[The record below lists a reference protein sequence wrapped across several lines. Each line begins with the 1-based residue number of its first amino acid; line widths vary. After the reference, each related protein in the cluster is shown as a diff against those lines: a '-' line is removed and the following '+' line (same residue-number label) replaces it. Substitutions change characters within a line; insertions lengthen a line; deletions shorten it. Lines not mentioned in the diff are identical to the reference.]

1 MWASVAVAGREHPR
15 RRVPVAGRRSRV
27 ARLIGRRRKAGS
39 TVTVSGILQPADVG
53 APMGRAHIAVALTV
67 ALALASVVGV
77 TGTAVAQSGETVT
90 VTVAVR
96 DSAGNPI
103 SDADITAEWD
113 GGSTTAATAG
123 NGKAFI
129 DVPEGTE
136 VSVEVEHSRYVRTTP
151 YTIAD
156 ASEREV
162 EVEVFRKSS
171 VCLEVSDDN
180 GPVENAEV
188 LIERGGL
195 EITTGTT
202 DSDGVY
208 ESDIIQAGDYQ
219 VTIRKPGYYTAQK
232 SLEIDG
238 NVTNRVALRA
248 GSVSVD
254 VTVIDPHFDSPR
266 SVDDAR
272 VNLTGF
278 ATSRTGPDGRTVLG
292 TPVNVRTTLQVD
304 KKGYRGKSRDVRIG
318 ESDTNVTVEISREPS
333 LTTEATNERIVTGER
348 VPIVVTNA
356 YGEPAPGVTITL
368 DGDTV
373 GTTDTEGEFAARIN
387 ESGGHTLRATD
398 GGVRSNEVSVE
409 AIAPPGSDTAAPA
422 SPTPDA
428 TATATETEAVT
439 PGFTAVI
446 AVFALFSAAFLLRR
460 R

>member
-1 MWASVAVAGREHPR
+1 
-15 RRVPVAGRRSRV
+15 
-27 ARLIGRRRKAGS
+27 
-39 TVTVSGILQPADVG
+39 
-53 APMGRAHIAVALTV
+53 MGRAHIVVALTV

-77 TGTAVAQSGETVT
+77 AGTAVAQSGETVT

-103 SDADITAEWD
+103 SDADIDAEWD
-113 GGSTTAATAG
+113 GGSTTATTAG

-136 VSVEVEHSRYVRTTP
+136 VSVEVEHPRYVRTSP

-171 VCLEVSDDN
+171 VRLEVSDDD
-180 GPVENAEV
+180 GPVGNAEV

-208 ESDIIQAGDYQ
+208 ESDIIQAGDYR
-219 VTIRKPGYYTAQK
+219 VTIRKPGYYTEQK

-266 SVDDAR
+266 SVNDAQ

-304 KKGYRGKSRDVRIG
+304 KEGYRGKSRDVRIG

-333 LTTEATNERIVTGER
+333 LTIEATNERIVTGER
-348 VPIVVTNA
+348 VPVVVANA

-409 AIAPPGSDTAAPA
+409 AIAPPGSDTATPA

-428 TATATETEAVT
+428 TATAATETEAVT

-446 AVFALFSAAFLLRR
+446 AVFALLSAAFLLRR